1 MINKLMNYLD
11 NSVSSFH
18 GVELLK
24 KELINNGYIEIN
36 EKFDLDKN
44 HNKYFIVK
52 NDSSLIAFNIAH
64 DINEDYGYMISATHT
79 DFPQYKIKPKSFI
92 KNGNYCELNT
102 EPYGGMISSTWMD
115 RPLGIAGRIFYKNEN
130 GEICKEL
137 VNEENLLVI
146 PNLAIHLNREQN
158 GSLNPQIHMLPIVSN
173 TEIFDLNKLFGHELL
188 SHDLY
193 LYNSQKSVLVGSDKN
208 FLMSQ
213 RIDNL
218 ESTYLCF
225 SSFLNVEPKNN
236 VNVFACFDN
245 EEVGSRTINGA
256 DSTFLDDVLREINA
270 FLGVNKY
277 GYALS
282 NSFIV
287 SCDNAHSFHPNYQG
301 QYDPTNRVHINEG
314 IAIKYNANGSYT
326 TSGISSAVFKSIL
339 DSANVKYQ
347 EFTNRSDSRG
357 GGTLGSISLSHVSIN
372 SVDIGLPQYAMHSAY
387 ETCGVKDAY
396 ELVSGMTK
404 FYGSKIL
411 INKKDNKIVIK

>member
-1 MINKLMNYLD
+1 
-11 NSVSSFH
+11 
-18 GVELLK
+18 
-24 KELINNGYIEIN
+24 
-36 EKFDLDKN
+36 
-44 HNKYFIVK
+44 
-52 NDSSLIAFNIAH
+52 
-64 DINEDYGYMISATHT
+64 
-79 DFPQYKIKPKSFI
+79 
-92 KNGNYCELNT
+92 
-102 EPYGGMISSTWMD
+102 
-115 RPLGIAGRIFYKNEN
+115 
-130 GEICKEL
+130 
-137 VNEENLLVI
+137 
-146 PNLAIHLNREQN
+146 
-158 GSLNPQIHMLPIVSN
+158 
-173 TEIFDLNKLFGHELL
+173 
-188 SHDLY
+188 
-193 LYNSQKSVLVGSDKN
+193 
-208 FLMSQ
+208 
-213 RIDNL
+213 
-218 ESTYLCF
+218 
-225 SSFLNVEPKNN
+225 
-236 VNVFACFDN
+236 VFACFDN

-256 DSTFLDDVLREINA
+256 DSTFLDDVLREINS